1 MRSELLITY
10 GEEFNEKPKSLN
22 DLLIIGKISDQLSYP
37 NFFKIFDPKVI
48 ICLDGPIPYLLT
60 SRIKQKTNLSIFADA
75 RSKNLLKRTLKI
87 FPNFKKS
94 MLNKFDFVF
103 AENEMVASQLF
114 QFSLDEHK
122 IKGVGLLQSS
132 IAPLPFS
139 KNDIIFDNFK
149 GRPTWAALNIHEKE
163 IEFVLKAHRQVL
175 RTAFQYG
182 LYISLSDPKTDHVL
196 KEQCSKLG
204 LGLSDVEETQKPGEV
219 TQVYFSKETES
230 STRFMR
236 RSPIIFN
243 GNTLAELDQQEDP
256 LVAASFCCG
265 ILHGPNTD
273 SFSMEYEGLKSVG
286 AASQVQSSNELAT
299 ELNKVYAANNAANMG
314 VAALD
319 FISAGAENTDKVV
332 ELVFGYLKDR
342 ELI

>member
-1 MRSELLITY
+1 MLVTY
-10 GEEFNEKPKSLN
+10 GEVFNEKPKSLN
-22 DLLIIGKISDQLSYP
+22 DLSIIGKISDQLSYP
-37 NFFKIFDPKVI
+37 NFFKKYDPKVV
-48 ICLDGPIPYLLT
+48 ICLDGPIPYLLN
-60 SRIKQKTNLSIFADA
+60 SRIKQKRHLSIFADA

-114 QFSLDEHK
+114 QTSVDENK

-139 KNDIIFDNFK
+139 ENDIIFDNLK

-163 IEFVLKAHRQVL
+163 IEFVLKAHQQVL

-182 LYISLSDPKTDHVL
+182 LYISLSDPKTEYIL

-219 TQVYFSKETES
+219 TQVYFSKEPES
-230 STRFMR
+230 SIGLMR
-236 RSPIIFN
+236 RSPVIFN
-243 GNTLAELDQQEDP
+243 GNTLAALEQQDDP
-256 LVAASFCCG
+256 LVAASLGCG
-265 ILHGPNTD
+265 IIHGPNTD
-273 SFSMEYEGLKSVG
+273 AFSVEYKGLKSAG
-286 AASQVQSSNELAT
+286 AALQVQSSNELAT
-299 ELNKVYAANNAANMG
+299 ELNKLYSADNAANMG

-342 ELI
+342 ELL

>member
-1 MRSELLITY
+1 MLITY

-22 DLLIIGKISDQLSYP
+22 DFLIVGKISDQLSFP
-37 NFFKIFDPKVI
+37 NFFKKYDPKVI

-60 SRIKQKTNLSIFADA
+60 SRIKQKKHLSIFADA
-75 RSKNLLKRTLKI
+75 RSKNLLRRTLKI

-103 AENEMVASQLF
+103 AENEIVASQQF
-114 QFSLDEHK
+114 QISVDQNK

-139 KNDIIFDNFK
+139 ENDIIFDDLR

-163 IEFVLKAHRQVL
+163 IEFVLKAHRQLL

-204 LGLSDVEETQKPGEV
+204 LRLSNVEETQKPGEV
-219 TQVYFSKETES
+219 TQVYFSKETNS

-236 RSPIIFN
+236 RSPVIFN
-243 GNTLAELDQQEDP
+243 GNTLAALGQQEDP
-256 LVAASFCCG
+256 LVAASLCCG

-273 SFSMEYEGLKSVG
+273 AFSVEYKGLKSVG
-286 AASQVQSSNELAT
+286 AALEVKSTNELAT
-299 ELNKVYAANNAANMG
+299 ELNKLYAADNAANMG

>member
-1 MRSELLITY
+1 MLVTY

-22 DLLIIGKISDQLSYP
+22 DLLIVGKISDQLSCP
-37 NFFKIFDPKVI
+37 NFFKIYDPKII
-48 ICLDGPIPYLLT
+48 ICLDGPIPYLVT
-60 SRIKQKTNLSIFADA
+60 SRIKQKSHLSIFADA
-75 RSKNLLKRTLKI
+75 RSKNLPKRTVKI
-87 FPNFKKS
+87 FPNFKKN
-94 MLNKFDFVF
+94 MLSEFDFVF
-103 AENEMVASQLF
+103 AENETAASQLL
-114 QFSLDEHK
+114 QISVDEHK

-139 KNDIIFDNFK
+139 ENDITSNNLK

-163 IEFVLKAHRQVL
+163 IGFVLKAHLQVL

-182 LYISLSDPKTDHVL
+182 LYISLSDPKTDHIL
-196 KEQCSKLG
+196 KEQCTKLG
-204 LGLSDVEETQKPGEV
+204 LGLSDVKDTQKPGEV
-219 TQVYFSKETES
+219 TQVYFSKEPES
-230 STRFMR
+230 SIRFMR

-243 GNTLAELDQQEDP
+243 GNTLAALDQQEDP

-273 SFSMEYEGLKSVG
+273 AFSVDYEGLKSVG
-286 AASQVQSSNELAT
+286 AALQVQSSNELAT
-299 ELNKVYAANNAANMG
+299 ELNKLYAADNAANMG

>member
-1 MRSELLITY
+1 MLVTY
-10 GEEFNEKPKSLN
+10 GEVFNEKPKSLN
-22 DLLIIGKISDQLSYP
+22 DLSIIGKISDQLSYP
-37 NFFKIFDPKVI
+37 NFFKKYDPKVV
-48 ICLDGPIPYLLT
+48 ICLDGPIPYLLN
-60 SRIKQKTNLSIFADA
+60 SRIKQKRHLSIFADA

-114 QFSLDEHK
+114 QTSVDENK

-139 KNDIIFDNFK
+139 ENDIIFDNLK

-163 IEFVLKAHRQVL
+163 IEFVLKAHQQVL

-182 LYISLSDPKTDHVL
+182 LYISLSDPKTEYIL

-219 TQVYFSKETES
+219 TQVYFSKEPES
-230 STRFMR
+230 SIGLMR
-236 RSPIIFN
+236 RSPVIFN
-243 GNTLAELDQQEDP
+243 GNTLAALEQQDDP
-256 LVAASFCCG
+256 LVAASLGCG
-265 ILHGPNTD
+265 IIHGPNTD
-273 SFSMEYEGLKSVG
+273 AFSVEYKGLKSAG
-286 AASQVQSSNELAT
+286 AALQVQSSNELAT
-299 ELNKVYAANNAANMG
+299 ELNKLYSADNAANMG

-332 ELVFGYLKDR
+332 ELVFKYLKDR

>member
-1 MRSELLITY
+1 MLITY

-37 NFFKIFDPKVI
+37 NFFKIYDPKVI
-48 ICLDGPIPYLLT
+48 ICLDGPIPYLVT
-60 SRIKQKTNLSIFADA
+60 SRIKQKSHLSIFADA
-75 RSKNLLKRTLKI
+75 RSKNLPKRTVKI
-87 FPNFKKS
+87 FPNFKKN
-94 MLNKFDFVF
+94 MLSKFDFVF
-103 AENEMVASQLF
+103 AENETAASQLF
-114 QFSLDEHK
+114 QISVDEHK

-139 KNDIIFDNFK
+139 ENDIIFDNLK

-163 IEFVLKAHRQVL
+163 IEFVLRAHRQVL

-243 GNTLAELDQQEDP
+243 GNHEII
-256 LVAASFCCG
+256 F
-265 ILHGPNTD
+265 ILW
-273 SFSMEYEGLKSVG
+273 L
-286 AASQVQSSNELAT
+286 
-299 ELNKVYAANNAANMG
+299 
-314 VAALD
+314 
-319 FISAGAENTDKVV
+319 FIKIHQ
-332 ELVFGYLKDR
+332 KCH
-342 ELI
+342 